1 MNSTFGLCPCACR
14 YRVPFPFHV
23 NEPYIVETV
32 RSVILA
38 GTEKSMICLFADSRS
53 TPKSIC
59 TCSFVPLKQ
68 IKFVMERPAFLA
80 NACRTPTQYMNPA
93 RVDIGR
99 GRPSFEVIHIEV
111 IYRPGVWK
119 AAQEHR
125 VAWHRSA
132 AGSRL
137 YKKAGDK

>member
-1 MNSTFGLCPCACR
+1 MFVCTSQTDQVRDGTP
-14 YRVPFPFHV
+14 RVPRKRLQNADAIH
-23 NEPYIVETV
+23 EP
-32 RSVILA
+32 S
-38 GTEKSMICLFADSRS
+38 KSGH
-53 TPKSIC
+53 
-59 TCSFVPLKQ
+59 
-68 IKFVMERPAFLA
+68 
-80 NACRTPTQYMNPA
+80 
-93 RVDIGR
+93 GR